1 MLFAEE
7 DKDHLKAWIVQRLA
21 NTSDADSDVLADYVL
36 ALLRHEGD
44 ANTIRKLFEDE
55 IPDFLREDSAA
66 FTDDVFQ
73 AIKYKS
79 YLPGAAPAP
88 PVSRHP
94 ASSAHPILPA
104 SSAQQQSL
112 EPFQHIPYAETPSA
126 FSSPAFR
133 NGSKKR
139 SYRDLD
145 TPEGQP
151 MSWGAYA
158 GAPGG
163 GFPPYKQ
170 ARRGAPLAPRG
181 GRFEDLYAPRG
192 SGGYG
197 SYRGGPFAVAGDGF
211 QNSEMPDAAT
221 IMENMRQ
228 LQELGERMGIHMP
241 SAMPLPRPIYSGTA
255 PMPGPHQRKR
265 QPCRDY
271 EKKGF
276 CSRGNKCNFAHGPD
290 NVYVPSFTPPAGDEY
305 DPNNAA
311 MPMLMDPN
319 QPFAMGP
326 FAVSPTHHRDFKKP
340 KRKGGR
346 SDFSAEGP
354 TTDKTKT
361 QLVVENIPEA
371 NFTEEQVRD
380 FFGQFGAVEEV
391 SLRPGQKRIAIIKFD
406 SWAAAHAAWKSPKV
420 VFDNRF
426 VKIYWY
432 KDEAAEVKSA
442 NGLGT
447 ASPNGEPAEPDFDV
461 EEFKRKQEEAQ
472 KAHLERTQKRDALRQ
487 QMLEV
492 VQKQQ
497 ALDAQRQEEK
507 RKLEAR
513 LVAHGERD
521 ASLSPILR
529 ARPTPDGAKS
539 TQAEALKAKL
549 AELEAEASS
558 LGLDP
563 HTAGDETTPWFS
575 RGRGRG
581 GRPYRGRGSF
591 PPRAHR
597 GGYGYRGRGGVAA
610 DVHTAYAAYSLD
622 NRPKIVAVTGVD
634 FTDPAKDEALRHYL
648 FGIGEFTAI
657 HSDPHATHITFK
669 DRKTAEQFFFGVS
682 ANKTIPSVEGTVELS
697 WASSAPKAAGA
708 DSDIPMASGLD
719 EEQAA
724 NKATDEVDG
733 AESFGGDGEEARDQG
748 DMDYEG
754 GDWDIA

>member
-1 MLFAEE
+1 
-7 DKDHLKAWIVQRLA
+7 
-21 NTSDADSDVLADYVL
+21 
-36 ALLRHEGD
+36 
-44 ANTIRKLFEDE
+44 
-55 IPDFLREDSAA
+55 
-66 FTDDVFQ
+66 
-73 AIKYKS
+73 
-79 YLPGAAPAP
+79 
-88 PVSRHP
+88 
-94 ASSAHPILPA
+94 
-104 SSAQQQSL
+104 
-112 EPFQHIPYAETPSA
+112 
-126 FSSPAFR
+126 
-133 NGSKKR
+133 
-139 SYRDLD
+139 
-145 TPEGQP
+145 

-158 GAPGG
+158 GALGG
-163 GFPPYKQ
+163 GFPPPKQ
-170 ARRGAPLAPRG
+170 ARRGGSLAPRG
-181 GRFEDLYAPRG
+181 RFDDLYAPRG
-192 SGGYG
+192 GHG
-197 SYRGGPFAVAGDGF
+197 SYRGGPFAAPGDGF
-211 QNSEMPDAAT
+211 PNAEMPDAAT

-228 LQELGERMGIHMP
+228 LQELGEQMGIHMP
-241 SAMPLPRPIYSGTA
+241 SAMQLPQPVYAGSA
-255 PMPGPHQRKR
+255 SMPVSHQRKR

-271 EKKGF
+271 ERKGF

-290 NVYVPSFTPPAGDEY
+290 NVHVPSFTPPAGDEY

-311 MPMLMDPN
+311 MPMLIDPN
-319 QPFAMGP
+319 QPFGMGS
-326 FAVSPTHHRDFKKP
+326 FAVTPAHHRDFKKP

-354 TTDKTKT
+354 TTDKTRT

-380 FFGQFGAVEEV
+380 FFGQFGAIEEV

-406 SWAAAHAAWKSPKV
+406 SWASAHAAWKSPKV

-432 KDEAAEVKSA
+432 KDETAEGKSG
-442 NGLGT
+442 NGFKTPSL
-447 ASPNGEPAEPDFDV
+447 NGEPADPDFDLD
-461 EEFKRKQEEAQ
+461 EFKRKQEEAQ
-472 KAHLERTQKRDALRQ
+472 KAHLERAQKRNALRQ

-492 VQKQQ
+492 AQKQQ

-513 LVAHGERD
+513 LAAHGERD
-521 ASLSPILR
+521 ESLSPILR
-529 ARPTPDGAKS
+529 ARPIPDGAKS

-563 HTAGDETTPWFS
+563 NAAGDETVPWFA

-634 FTDPAKDEALRHYL
+634 FTDAAKDEALRHYL
-648 FGIGEFTAI
+648 FVSCPCLSFGLLRRSSYQGIGEFTAI
-657 HSDPHATHITFK
+657 HSDANTTHITFK

-682 ANKTIPSVEGTVELS
+682 ANKKIPSVEGTVELS

-708 DSDIPMASGLD
+708 DSDIPMASGLED
-719 EEQAA
+719 EQAA
-724 NKATDEVDG
+724 NKAADEADD
-733 AESFGGDGEEARDQG
+733 AESFGGGAEEARDQG

-754 GDWDIA
+754 GDWDIS